1 MDHTVHTEHR
11 VIIVISKRRL
21 LSTIRSLAN
30 SELVHYSINLI
41 NYIGLLD
48 AFLET
53 YTLSGLGSLL
63 ILKLNA
69 GNGSVV
75 WIICLE

>member
-11 VIIVISKRRL
+11 VIIVISKQRL
-21 LSTIRSLAN
+21 LSVIRSLAN
-30 SELVHYSINLI
+30 SESVHYSINLT

-53 YTLSGLGSLL
+53 YTLSELGSLL
-63 ILKLNA
+63 KLIA

-75 WIICLE
+75 CIKCLE

>member
-11 VIIVISKRRL
+11 VIIVISKHRL
-21 LSTIRSLAN
+21 LSAIRSLAN
-30 SELVHYSINLI
+30 SELVHYSINLT

-53 YTLSGLGSLL
+53 YTLSELGSLL
-63 ILKLNA
+63 SLKLNA
-69 GNGSVV
+69 RNGSVV
-75 WIICLE
+75 